1 MRKVLSIRV
10 LLPAVTGL
18 MTVMLVAIFALYGLQ
33 SLERRDAAQRIPHI
47 VDASYDLF
55 EAIQAIRLERGAVNR
70 TLPQGADEPALKEI
84 AELRVHSGNALDSAL
99 GKFERLKAP
108 GIEKSIERLNAARAG
123 LARVRTEVDPLLR
136 QANSDYAA
144 IRKRWI
150 VSVDLLVDAVDALS
164 FQLEDTLSEADGF
177 VAQMIRV
184 KQLVWPVRSDS
195 GNDRLLLRAAME
207 EGILSPEQRRELDL
221 TAGRIAGG
229 WKLVLE
235 QGNRA
240 DTPMQLQAA
249 IAVADQLYFKE
260 FFGFRTHIINELQ
273 AGRQV
278 KIDATQW
285 LKLTSDSRQ
294 SIYQV
299 AKTAL
304 NLASDHATQQAA
316 AAERDFY
323 GSLIL
328 GVVFLAIGA
337 VTALYVIR
345 GVVKPMTEVAET
357 MRTVAEGNL
366 KCTIPHESRTDENG
380 LLARGLRIFRDNA
393 IEKQQLYMEK
403 VGAEAANRTKSE
415 FLANM
420 SHELRTPLN
429 AIIGFSEVIKTQ
441 AFGPLQER
449 YREYADD
456 IFNSG
461 SHLLKLIN
469 ELLDLTK
476 LEAKQFELNE
486 EELDFAALIASAVH
500 LMEPQA
506 ESAKVRLTRY
516 IEAGFPAIRADD
528 RRMRQIL
535 FNLLSNAVKFTPEG
549 GRVQVAARV
558 TEKGVLVTV
567 KDNGIGMSPEQIPKA
582 MEPFRQIDSKVSRKY
597 EGTGLG
603 LPLTKHLVE
612 LHGGTLNI
620 DSALNL
626 GTTVTFTI
634 PRERFVDGQMN
645 ETVLARA

>member
-1 MRKVLSIRV
+1 MRKLLSIRV

-18 MTVMLVAIFALYGLQ
+18 MTVMLVAIFAVYGLQ
-33 SLERRDAAQRIPHI
+33 ALERRDAAQRIPVI

-55 EAIQAIRLERGAVNR
+55 EAIQAIRLERGEVNR
-70 TLPQGADEPALKEI
+70 TLPEVADADALKEI
-84 AELRVHSGNALDSAL
+84 ADLRAHSGKALDSAL
-99 GKFERLKAP
+99 RKFAGVKAP
-108 GIEKSIERLNAARAG
+108 GIDESIARLKAARAG
-123 LARVRTEVDPLLR
+123 LERMRAEVDPLLP
-136 QANSDYAA
+136 QTNKEYAA
-144 IRKRWI
+144 VRKRW
-150 VSVDLLVDAVDALS
+150 VASVDLFVDTIDALS
-164 FQLEDTLSEADGF
+164 LQLEDTLPDADGF
-177 VAQMIRV
+177 IAQMIRV

-195 GNDRLLLRAAME
+195 GNDRLLLRASME
-207 EGILSPEQRRELDL
+207 EGMLSPEQRHELDL
-221 TAGRIAGG
+221 MAGRLIGG

-235 QGNRA
+235 QGSRA
-240 DTPMQLQAA
+240 DTPMKLKAS
-249 IAVADQLYFKE
+249 IEVADNLYFKE
-260 FFGFRTHIINELQ
+260 FWAFRDHIMNELA
-273 AGRQV
+273 AGRPV
-278 KIDATQW
+278 KIDAKKW
-285 LKLTSDSRQ
+285 LVLTAESRE

-304 NLASDHATQQAA
+304 TLASDYATEQAA

-323 GSLIL
+323 GSLFL
-328 GVVFLAIGA
+328 GVVFLTIGA
-337 VTALYVIR
+337 MTAFYVIR

-366 KCTIPHESRTDENG
+366 NCAIPYESRSDEIG

-393 IEKQQLYMEK
+393 IERQQLYMEK

-429 AIIGFSEVIKTQ
+429 AIIGFSEVIKTA

-449 YREYADD
+449 YREYAHD

-476 LEAKQFELNE
+476 LEAKQFELHE
-486 EELDFAALIASAVH
+486 EELDFAGLLASAVH

-506 ESAKVRLTRY
+506 ESAKVRLTSY
-516 IEAGFPAIRADD
+516 IEKDLPIIRADD

-549 GRVQVAARV
+549 GRVQIAARMT
-558 TEKGVLVTV
+558 TEEMLVIV

-582 MEPFRQIDSKVSRKY
+582 MESFRQIDSKISRKY

-612 LHGGTLNI
+612 LHGGTLTI
-620 DSALNL
+620 ESGLDA
-626 GTTVTFTI
+626 GTTAMFTI
-634 PRERFVDGQMN
+634 PRQRFANAQVS
-645 ETVLARA
+645 EAALAAG